1 MKCIH
6 QKYDSPYFWFMKFA
20 CQKDYSPKDTWRLVM
35 NTMMMMLS
43 ANCFPSSLTS
53 KEFRPILALLHFVQ
67 ECKYF
72 QQHRSQT
79 NQLQTKFEKK
89 RYSRSFLDYLLNL
102 HSKCVLG
109 RHWHWQEVPPS
120 AFQGSSNQ
128 IDNEGLWLYNTLW
141 WSEHHQCVHVFGLS
155 DSTYGFTNNSAW

>member
-1 MKCIH
+1 
-6 QKYDSPYFWFMKFA
+6 
-20 CQKDYSPKDTWRLVM
+20 M
-35 NTMMMMLS
+35 NTMKMMLS

-109 RHWHWQEVPPS
+109 RHWHWQEALCPHLLFKAPAIKSIMRVCG
-120 AFQGSSNQ
+120 FTT
-128 IDNEGLWLYNTLW
+128 LYGDQNIISVCMCLVW
-141 WSEHHQCVHVFGLS
+141 AAVHMVLPTTVLGNHNKMYGLS
-155 DSTYGFTNNSAW
+155 SYPHTIKINDSFFYCIPSYIL